1 MWSARLQGARV
12 QGAGHKSCLLP
23 LRLCCRHLP
32 PSPLP
37 DTHPET
43 GVRKTGPELHTLP
56 PNKIQGTWSHS
67 GDSGRGT
74 LPGFLG
80 LGESVRMSIWLEK
93 ARDDPVRLMRHVT
106 TSKSHSHPF
115 LFGDTVLFTQER
127 SLLDTCSSG
136 AGARKQPTLWHLSA
150 LK

>member
-1 MWSARLQGARV
+1 
-12 QGAGHKSCLLP
+12 
-23 LRLCCRHLP
+23 
-32 PSPLP
+32 
-37 DTHPET
+37 
-43 GVRKTGPELHTLP
+43 
-56 PNKIQGTWSHS
+56 
-67 GDSGRGT
+67 
-74 LPGFLG
+74 
-80 LGESVRMSIWLEK
+80 MSIWLEK

-150 LK
+150 LKGDAEPLANDAPDPTQRRGEQELLFPRHTGDLILFAMEKNVNSPNRPLL